1 MRQSAMTVR
10 AVAAVAVVL
19 TALAV
24 ASCDGGRAIPI
35 GGTAVIVYP
44 GAPRVA
50 NPLVAADAYSIEVA
64 RSLLFLS
71 LLEQGPDLAL
81 RPRLAESW
89 EADGDTA
96 AVFRLRRDV
105 RWTDGVMTTA
115 YDVAFTV
122 DRALDPGTGYPNRA
136 QLDHVRDVVVVDS
149 FTVRARFDPIRDA
162 IDPLALLPV
171 LPRHVLDT
179 VPASGVQSAGF
190 NLRPVT
196 NGPFTVGAVRAG
208 DRWTFDA
215 NEAFAESLGGRPRL
229 DRVVWRA
236 IPESAAQIAELRAGD
251 ADLVVG
257 VRHDAFEQVG
267 SAEGIRAM
275 ERPTLSYA
283 TIAWNGRRPPL
294 DDARVRR
301 ALTLAMNRAGMVE
314 ALRGGRGLLAAGPV
328 PPGHWAYS
336 DRLEPLPYD
345 PEEARAELAAALAG
359 SPLRVTLLIPAG
371 SDFNRDLAQVIQAD
385 LARVGVTVTLR
396 ALEFATL
403 VQTITGPDRDFD
415 AVLLALDADARL
427 DLRSLFHTD
436 AMDGPFQVAGYSNPA
451 LDSVL
456 DAIDAQTAREPARD
470 LWVRAQALVAADQP
484 WTFLYFVTDL
494 ILVRARLEGV
504 EADLRGVLHSA
515 SRWWIDEAD
524 PSLSDGRATAPAH
537 APRRADAGRARAA
550 RGSP

>member
-1 MRQSAMTVR
+1 MTRPALGR
-10 AVAAVAVVL
+10 AVAAVGFVT

-24 ASCDGGRAIPI
+24 SSCDGGRAVPI
-35 GGTAVIVYP
+35 GGTAVVVYP

-50 NPLVAADAYSIEVA
+50 NPLVAADAYSLEVA

-71 LLEQGPDLAL
+71 LLEHGPDLAL

-89 EADGDTA
+89 DADGDTA

-105 RWTDGVMTTA
+105 RWTDGAPTTA

-122 DRALDPGTGYPNRA
+122 ERALDPATGYPNRG
-136 QLDHVRDVVVVDS
+136 QLEHVRDVVAVDS
-149 FTVRARFDPIRDA
+149 FTVRARFHPVRGA
-162 IDPLALLPV
+162 IDPIALLPV

-179 VPASGVQSAGF
+179 VPANGMQHAHF
-190 NLRPVT
+190 NMRPVT
-196 NGPFTVGAVRAG
+196 NGPFAVGEVRAR
-208 DRWTFDA
+208 DRWAFVA
-215 NEAFAESLGGRPRL
+215 NEAFPESLGGRPRL

-236 IPESAAQIAELRAGD
+236 VPESAAQIAELRAGD
-251 ADLVVG
+251 ADVVVG
-257 VRHDAFEQVG
+257 VRHDAFERLG

-283 TIAWNGRRPPL
+283 AIAWNGRRPPL
-294 DDARVRR
+294 DDPRVRR
-301 ALTLAMNRAGMVE
+301 ALTLAMNRAGMVQ
-314 ALRGGRGLLAAGPV
+314 ALRGGHGQLAAGPV
-328 PPGHWAYS
+328 PPDHWAHS

-345 PEEARAELAAALAG
+345 PEAANAELAAALG
-359 SPLRVTLLIPAG
+359 GRPLRFTLLIPAG

-385 LARVGVTVTLR
+385 LARVGVTADLR

-403 VQTITGPDRDFD
+403 VQIITGPARDFD

-427 DLRSLFHTD
+427 DLRSLFHSG

-456 DAIDAQTAREPARD
+456 DAIDAETAREPAGE
-470 LWVRAQALVAADQP
+470 LWDRAQALVAADQP

-494 ILVRARLEGV
+494 ILVRSRLEGV

-515 SRWWIDEAD
+515 HRWWISEAD
-524 PSLSDGRATAPAH
+524 PTLSRGDATAPAP
-537 APRRADAGRARAA
+537 APRRADAGRAQAA